1 MGENTFTQAKG
12 LFKRQSKIQTVEKIN
27 ISKETEVS
35 KSVFHWTI
43 LY

>member
-12 LFKRQSKIQTVEKIN
+12 LLKRLFKIQTVEKIN

-35 KSVFHWTI
+35 KRVFHWTKF
-43 LY
+43 Y